1 MAGASHILTTSW
13 SMIESNK
20 KLMPRRG
27 AANTPMRAIEV
38 LRGLPFR
45 ASDFEV
51 GRDRAL
57 PKACAGARRCCT
69 IRSSG
74 AKRASAECV
83 QWSPSTRRGV
93 RIAHEPRKLA
103 RIEFSRADWIASCL
117 QRYRSFD
124 PETGTYLGYGGNRQ
138 NCR

>member
-57 PKACAGARRCCT
+57 PKACAGARRFVRFDRVAPSERPPNACNG
-69 IRSSG
+69 RPPH
-74 AKRASAECV
+74 AE
-83 QWSPSTRRGV
+83 
-93 RIAHEPRKLA
+93 A
-103 RIEFSRADWIASCL
+103 
-117 QRYRSFD
+117 
-124 PETGTYLGYGGNRQ
+124 
-138 NCR
+138 